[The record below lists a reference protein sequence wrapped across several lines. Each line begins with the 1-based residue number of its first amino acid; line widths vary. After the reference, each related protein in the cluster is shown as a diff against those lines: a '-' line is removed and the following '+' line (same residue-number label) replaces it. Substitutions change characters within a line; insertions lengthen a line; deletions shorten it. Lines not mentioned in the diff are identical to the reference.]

1 MGLCDLKIIAKAG
14 DIENLAKIC
23 EQVGK
28 LLRTKCEPDGN
39 SEFID
44 WTGISNFL
52 LFHKPDER
60 TLPKQGIS
68 GEGVENICAAE
79 WVGEEWNEDEAALW
93 WWEIAWSHKVPSEI
107 WQFMRQESKKLGV
120 QQLVENLIREWGVV
134 GDTIFDLVEREI
146 SETSVPMTES

>member
-1 MGLCDLKIIAKAG
+1 MGMCDLKIIAKAG

-23 EQVGK
+23 KQLGK
-28 LLRTKCEPDGN
+28 LRTKCEPNGD

-60 TLPKQGIS
+60 TLPQQGVS

-79 WVGEEWNEDEAALW
+79 WVGEEWNEDEATLW
-93 WWEIAWSHKVPSEI
+93 WWEVAWSHKVPCEI
-107 WQFMRQESKKLGV
+107 WQFMCQESKKLGI
-120 QQLVENLIREWGVV
+120 QELVEDMIHKWGGI
-134 GDTIFDLVEREI
+134 GDRILDVMEKEI
-146 SETSVPMTES
+146 PKTSAHSLEV

>member
-1 MGLCDLKIIAKAG
+1 MGMCDLRIIAKI
-14 DIENLAKIC
+14 DEIEKLARIC
-23 EQVGK
+23 ERVGE
-28 LLRTKCEPDGN
+28 LLRTKYRSYRDD
-39 SEFID
+39 EFID
-44 WTGISNFL
+44 WTAISNFL

-60 TLPKQGIS
+60 TLRKQGVS
-68 GEGVENICAAE
+68 GESVGNICVAD

-120 QQLVENLIREWGVV
+120 QQLVEKLISELGAV